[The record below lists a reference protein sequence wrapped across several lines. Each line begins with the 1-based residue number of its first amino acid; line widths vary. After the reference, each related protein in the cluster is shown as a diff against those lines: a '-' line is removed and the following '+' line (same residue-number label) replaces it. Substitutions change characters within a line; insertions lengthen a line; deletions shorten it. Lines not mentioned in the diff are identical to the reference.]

1 MQVLRE
7 YFDIINS
14 PTEQHIEEMSYK
26 SGLPIKVIKHW
37 FRNTLFKER
46 QRNKDSP
53 YNFSIPPSMGI
64 DLEAYEK
71 TGEMK
76 VVQIKVEDNDDVVGF
91 LDF

>member
-1 MQVLRE
+1 
-7 YFDIINS
+7 
-14 PTEQHIEEMSYK
+14 MSYK

-76 VVQIKVEDNDDVVGF
+76 VVQIKAENNDDAVGV
-91 LDF
+91 